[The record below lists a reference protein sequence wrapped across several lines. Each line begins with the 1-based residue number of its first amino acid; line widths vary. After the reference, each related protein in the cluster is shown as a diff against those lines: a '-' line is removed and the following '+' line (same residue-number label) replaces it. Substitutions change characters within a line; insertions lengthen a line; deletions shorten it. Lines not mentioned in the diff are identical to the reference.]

1 MSGSL
6 QFLPPELYYAILSH
20 VSPDDLQMSI
30 LHLSI
35 ALPRSP
41 IPVDLIYHS
50 IRLKFTDQVVRLT
63 RRLRNSPEHALLV
76 KEFSLETWTV
86 DADVLIN
93 LVRSL
98 PNLISLRLFIGPNY
112 APEHM
117 EDLFCKPW
125 ARLSFIGLRFRPYVQ
140 KATYYQ
146 FMKGAYFDSMLDAL
160 STWPSSSLPT
170 LSIIQDPLDPNI
182 PKLQHFAQPLVFFR
196 LDPFT
201 GLVRAPFL
209 RALTHFRLRIPA
221 RQVAQYIYAKPGAL
235 ESVEVVDLSTC
246 NVGERDVDL
255 ILGRFGRLKHL
266 LLDNCSILRGE
277 FNEVAWR
284 ELGKECA
291 LAGVRRAREREKKL
305 KAWLEMNYVPP
316 QGGDD
321 ADAPAPGLGT
331 RIPGFGH
338 SRAPKRGRKGLA
350 TATISL
356 REREEPVAGPSTG
369 TIRIASTDTK
379 AKIPKIRVLPRAP
392 TLLSLSTTVR
402 HDDKHAVIRAEF
414 ERGWSEGIA
423 QLSATAARLR
433 ASYVNNVVRVVKF
446 TEDADGVM
454 LEEGMEGLGDAGL
467 EDFDFDVSGA
477 EKRYPVLCLA
487 GPGRGE
493 GHVEGC
499 GHQVGWDVWRDE
511 L

>member
-1 MSGSL
+1 MSASL
-6 QFLPPELYYAILSH
+6 QFLPPELYYAILNH
-20 VSPDDLQMSI
+20 VSPDDLQRTI

-41 IPVDLIYHS
+41 IPVALIYHS

-63 RRLRNSPEHALLV
+63 RRLRQSPEHASLV

-86 DADVLIN
+86 DADVVVN

-98 PNLISLRLFIGPNY
+98 PNLTTLRLFVGPNY

-125 ARLSFIGLRFRPYVQ
+125 AKLSFIGLRFRPYVQ

-160 STWPSSSLPT
+160 STWPSSSLPA

-182 PKLQHFAQPLVFFR
+182 PKLHHFAQPLVFFR

-201 GLVRAPFL
+201 GLVRSPFL
-209 RALTHFRLRIPA
+209 RALTHFRLRVPS
-221 RQVAQYIYAKPGAL
+221 RQVAQYVYAKPGAL
-235 ESVEVVDLSTC
+235 SSVEVVDLSTC

-255 ILGRFGRLKHL
+255 ILGRFSRLKHL
-266 LLDNCSILRGE
+266 VLDNCSILRGE
-277 FNEVAWR
+277 FIEVAWKD
-284 ELGKECA
+284 LGKECA

-305 KAWLEMNYVPP
+305 KTWLEMNYIPP
-316 QGGDD
+316 QDGEDGDVPTQ
-321 ADAPAPGLGT
+321 AVRVPGLG
-331 RIPGFGH
+331 H
-338 SRAPKRGRKGLA
+338 ARAKKGRKGLA

-356 REREEPVAGPSTG
+356 REREESAAGPSNG
-369 TIRIASTDTK
+369 TIRIASAEVK
-379 AKIPKIRVLPRAP
+379 ARIPKIRILPRTP
-392 TLLSLSTTVR
+392 TLRSLATTVR
-402 HDDKHAVIRAEF
+402 HDDRDAIIRAEF
-414 ERGWSEGIA
+414 ERGWSEGVA

-446 TEDADGVM
+446 AEDADRVM
-454 LEEGMEGLGDAGL
+454 IEEGMEGLEDAEL
-467 EDFDFDVSGA
+467 EDFELDAVGLD
-477 EKRYPVLCLA
+477 KRCPVLCLA
-487 GPGRGE
+487 GPGRNE
-493 GHVEGC
+493 GHAGGC
-499 GHQVGWDVWRDE
+499 GHQIGWDIWRDE